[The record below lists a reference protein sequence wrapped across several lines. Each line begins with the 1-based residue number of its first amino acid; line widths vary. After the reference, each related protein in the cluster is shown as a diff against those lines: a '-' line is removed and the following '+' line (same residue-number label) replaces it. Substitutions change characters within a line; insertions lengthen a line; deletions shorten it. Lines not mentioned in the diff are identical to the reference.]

1 MFTSLFKWLGLF
13 QKKNDQSKNDLTEQI
28 TQPVE
33 SFKNRNIYKKLTSE
47 IINNSN
53 DDQLLQIV
61 FDNLSGKLSDDYTE
75 EYEAVLTF
83 SKAQQAIYII
93 WCLEAE
99 VNNGGFN
106 QYYFNSSGQ
115 FASLTPD
122 ALQLVGAHKFSA
134 LTAMANNIYET
145 EYSNI
150 TKYQDGTLEGFSKSY
165 NDNPLN
171 EFDNEFYELY
181 KVENL
186 QQLQIDFI
194 RRNLFNFIE
203 E

>member
-1 MFTSLFKWLGLF
+1 MFTLLFKWLGLS

-28 TQPVE
+28 TQSVE
-33 SFKNRNIYKKLTSE
+33 NFKSRNTYKKLTSE
-47 IINNSN
+47 IINNSS

-61 FDNLSGKLSDDYTE
+61 FDNLSKKFSADYKK
-75 EYEAVLTF
+75 EYETVMIF

-115 FASLTPD
+115 FAPLTPD

-134 LTAMANNIYET
+134 LVAMANNVYET

-150 TKYQDGTLEGFSKSY
+150 TEYQDGTLEGFSKSY

-171 EFDNEFYELY
+171 KFDDEFYELY
-181 KVENL
+181 KIENL

-194 RRNLFNFIE
+194 RKNLVSFIE